1 MKCMIDKEKKWRKKK
16 MENGKIYEIRWHG
29 RGGQGTVTAAK
40 ILGAVAFAE
49 GYKGVQSIPLI
60 GAERRGSPIKVFS
73 RISRDQIR
81 IHSQIYEPDIVICID
96 PSLFADYKNIV
107 IEGLKEDGIL
117 IVNTIEDPSKIE
129 LGKNFEVCTVDA
141 TGISVQ
147 LGLEFGGA
155 YVVNAPMLGAIAKVT
170 KFISLEGLMKN
181 LGKKWKGEWG
191 EKIQKAVKMA
201 YEQLKCI
208 RGV

>member
-1 MKCMIDKEKKWRKKK
+1 MIKEKIGEKKLK
-16 MENGKIYEIRWHG
+16 ENGKIYELRWHG

-73 RISRDQIR
+73 RIAKEQIR
-81 IHSQIYEPDIVICID
+81 LHSQIYEPDIIVCID

-107 IEGLKEDGIL
+107 VEGLKEGGIL
-117 IVNTIEDPSKIE
+117 IVNTLEDPTKID
-129 LGKNFEVCTVDA
+129 LGKNVKICTVDA

-147 LGLEFGGA
+147 LGLEFGGG
-155 YVVNAPMLGAIAKVT
+155 YVVNAPMLGAIARVT
-170 KFISLEGLMKN
+170 KFISLEGL
-181 LGKKWKGEWG
+181 L
-191 EKIQKAVKMA
+191 
-201 YEQLKCI
+201 
-208 RGV
+208 